1 MTISRF
7 NQIAQG
13 KLLNTLVNYMEKESE
28 KKKKLGISITN
39 TLCYIAVT
47 NVTM

>member
-28 KKKKLGISITN
+28 KKKVGISITN